1 MENNNLQPEPK
12 NSEESKTESQAGQ
25 SSQASPSKN
34 QNSVVIPPTYNS
46 YTRYVPRSQTPEY
59 IAFKTRVTSKKGLF
73 ITVLSILFSILF
85 TETILFGSAGISV
98 PILAIAFESILFYSF
113 REREKQLNK
122 ASIYITIPIML
133 LSLSYFIHY
142 NPSTQF
148 ITWLTIMGLFCI
160 QIILLSNIQVSGIF
174 SFDMLSKSIVNL
186 VGKPFSNFVIPL
198 NSFKILKEKKTKS
211 LTNFIYVFIGLTV
224 SIPIAAILMSLFM
237 SADAVFANVMEKVID
252 FIGLDFT
259 IAFWDIV
266 FGCIF
271 GLLLAA
277 MLLGLKYS
285 ETKQTPAAKIGDNIE
300 SLIIGT
306 FLTIINVFII
316 TFVAFQFVYLFGGT
330 INITASDMT
339 YAEYARRGFFELSTA
354 SGIIFAIALFVLI
367 MTKKKAGKLPLWI
380 KLTTVCLCLCN
391 GVLLIS
397 SMKRML
403 LYVDIYGL
411 SVKRVL
417 TIWFMVIIGLCLLW
431 IILKC
436 FINKIYVMKWIGVTV
451 IISVCILSL
460 SNTERIIANYNVNRY
475 LSSPKGNSIDVNY
488 LGQLS
493 YTAVP
498 EIVRLKDFDKGN
510 AGDFNL
516 KTILEDQKFKM
527 NNRHFIYGFTLDRI
541 EASRILTK

>member
-1 MENNNLQPEPK
+1 
-12 NSEESKTESQAGQ
+12 
-25 SSQASPSKN
+25 
-34 QNSVVIPPTYNS
+34 
-46 YTRYVPRSQTPEY
+46 
-59 IAFKTRVTSKKGLF
+59 
-73 ITVLSILFSILF
+73 VLCIIFSILF

-98 PILAIAFESILFYSF
+98 PILAVAFESILFYSF
-113 REREKQLNK
+113 SEREKTLNK
-122 ASIYITIPIML
+122 ASIYISIPILL

-148 ITWLTIMGLFCI
+148 ITWLTIIGLFCI
-160 QIILLSNIQVSGIF
+160 QIILLANIQVSGIF

-186 VGKPFSNFVIPL
+186 IGKPFSNFVIPL
-198 NSFKILKEKKTKS
+198 NSFKILKENKSKS
-211 LTNFIYVFIGLTV
+211 LTNSIYVFIGLIV
-224 SIPIAAILMSLFM
+224 SIPIAAILLSLFM
-237 SADAVFANVMEKVID
+237 SADAVFATAMEKVID
-252 FIGLDFT
+252 FIGLDFR

-285 ETKQTPAAKIGDNIE
+285 EIKQTPAAKIGHNIE

-397 SMKRML
+397 AMKRML

-436 FINKIYVMKWIGVTV
+436 FINKIYVMKWIGITV

-460 SNTERIIANYNVNRY
+460 SNTERIIANYNVTRY
-475 LSSPKGNSIDVNY
+475 LANPRGNSIDVNY

-498 EIVRLKDFDKGN
+498 EIVRLKGLDQEKTES
-510 AGDFNL
+510 FNL
-516 KTILEDQKFKM
+516 KTILEDQKIKL
-527 NNRHFIYGFTLDRI
+527 NRRHIIYGFTLDRI
-541 EASRILTK
+541 EASRTLTKELNP